1 MKKST
6 FILLFTV
13 LSAKFIYSQTT
24 YQYDQNENLIYYEN
38 VIQFSDKDKTELI
51 EKFEKF
57 CQVNKMPIIYKDEN
71 ELYTIGEKELAYKSH
86 FLIFYNNKTKDVIYD
101 LKLSFKDN
109 KVKYKAYNFYIVPKK
124 VNIYSIGSAGAIG
137 NSSFIG
143 SSVTRI
149 PREIPKEPLENLYKS
164 GKNHKRF
171 KIFQDLNKQ
180 MGDFGNNLKS
190 FIYKE
195 DDNW

>member
-6 FILLFTV
+6 FILLFII
-13 LSAKFIYSQTT
+13 LSAKSIYAQTT
-24 YQYDQNENLIYYEN
+24 YQYDKNENLIYYEN
-38 VIQFSDKDKTELI
+38 IIQFSEKDKTELI

-71 ELYTIGEKELAYKSH
+71 EMYTIGEKELAYKSH

-101 LKLSFKDN
+101 LQLSFKDN

-124 VNIYSIGSAGAIG
+124 INIYSIGSAGAIG
-137 NSSFIG
+137 NGGFIG

-149 PREIPKEPLENLYKS
+149 PREIPKEPLENLYRI

-171 KIFQDLNKQ
+171 KIFQDLDKQ
-180 MGDFGNNLKS
+180 MEDFESTLKI
-190 FIYKE
+190 FMETE

>member
-6 FILLFTV
+6 FVLLLIIFFTK
-13 LSAKFIYSQTT
+13 SANAQNT
-24 YQYDQNENLIYYEN
+24 YQYDKSENLIYYEN
-38 VIQFSDKDKTELI
+38 VIDFSEISKTVLI

-57 CQVNKMPIIYKDEN
+57 CQVNKMPIIFKDNN
-71 ELYTIGEKELAYKSH
+71 EVYTIGEKELAYKSH

-109 KVKYKAYNFYIVPKK
+109 KLKFKAYNFYIVPKK
-124 VNIYSIGSAGAIG
+124 INIYSMGSAGAIG
-137 NSSFIG
+137 SGAFIG

-149 PREIPKEPLENLYKS
+149 PREIPKEALERLYKS

-171 KIFQDLNKQ
+171 KIFQDLDKQ
-180 MGDFGNNLKS
+180 MQDFANNLKI
-190 FIYKE
+190 FIETE
-195 DDNW
+195 DNKW